1 MREFISAD
9 APCFAL
15 GLVEE
20 GKRHCGFVALRPGK
34 TIPREVSNRGF
45 RFGLGNDDF
54 EVALFAFEF
63 YGFETYNAPINPN
76 NPLARAVL
84 TTMAESGDYFFF
96 ALDSN
101 ERATAFRSDIGQGA
115 LMMLKENL
123 ARILGSTTTEAQYD
137 KALVLLCYKLF
148 GLKDL
153 ANSAISSVWNGCT

>member
-1 MREFISAD
+1 LLPTLTVNGTFMREFMSAD

-34 TIPREVSNRGF
+34 TIPREVSNGGF
-45 RFGLGNDDF
+45 RFGHCLLGNDDF

-63 YGFETYNAPINPN
+63 YGLETYNALINLN

-101 ERATAFRSDIGQGA
+101 ERATAFRSDIGRGA
-115 LMMLKENL
+115 LMTRTRTVVP
-123 ARILGSTTTEAQYD
+123 ARPPRTPSQRH
-137 KALVLLCYKLF
+137 VLMPY
-148 GLKDL
+148 
-153 ANSAISSVWNGCT
+153 

>member
-1 MREFISAD
+1 MLPTLTVNGTFMREFISAD

-15 GLVEE
+15 GLVED
-20 GKRHCGFVALRPGK
+20 GKRRCGFVALRPGK
-34 TIPREVSNRGF
+34 TIPQEVSNRGF
-45 RFGLGNDDF
+45 RFGHCLLGNDDF
-54 EVALFAFEF
+54 EVVHFAFEF
-63 YGFETYNAPINPN
+63 YGFETYNALINPN

-115 LMMLKENL
+115 LMMLKDNL

-137 KALVLLCYKLF
+137 KALVLNCV
-148 GLKDL
+148 
-153 ANSAISSVWNGCT
+153 S